1 MNAIDGISFHFSVRK
16 KKRKTY
22 VAGSSQE
29 FNFGNHLLDVMECG
43 GSDRV
48 FLALDRSRQS

>member
-48 FLALDRSRQS
+48 FLALD